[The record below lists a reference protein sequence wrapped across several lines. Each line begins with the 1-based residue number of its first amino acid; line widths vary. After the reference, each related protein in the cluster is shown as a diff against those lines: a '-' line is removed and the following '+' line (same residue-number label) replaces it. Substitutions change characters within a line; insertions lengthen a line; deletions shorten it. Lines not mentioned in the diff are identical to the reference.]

1 MLGLW
6 PSFHLLGCLELGL
19 WSCGSLNT
27 LVAGPVAVLGAMAL
41 DKDEVDDENDGSMK
55 TIVIGAVLDRKD
67 LHEEKTKDHYQENA

>member
-1 MLGLW
+1 
-6 PSFHLLGCLELGL
+6 
-19 WSCGSLNT
+19 
-27 LVAGPVAVLGAMAL
+27 MAL